1 MTNIFSAKTIK
12 AAILVGTLDILA
24 ASIQFYL
31 KTNKGPAPI
40 FKFIASGIFGKDA
53 FSSGNSM
60 ILFGLLFHFFI
71 AFIFTIFFFWISDKI
86 PAILKLK
93 LVTGILYGVFI
104 WTVMNL
110 LVLPISNVP
119 KSSFNFT
126 NAIIGMMILIICIGI
141 PLSLIASNHIKPGKS
156 SLPPTMQ

>member
-1 MTNIFSAKTIK
+1 MTNLFSAKTIK
-12 AAILVGTLDILA
+12 AAILVGTLDIVA

-40 FKFIASGIFGKDA
+40 FKFIASGIFGKKA
-53 FSSGNSM
+53 FTSGNIM

-71 AFIFTIFFFWISDKI
+71 AFIFTVFFFWISDKI

-104 WTVMNL
+104 WTIMNL
-110 LVLPISNVP
+110 LVLPISNVHR
-119 KSSFNFT
+119 SSFNFT
-126 NAIIGMMILIICIGI
+126 NAIIGILILIICIGI
-141 PLSLIASNHIKPGKS
+141 PLSFIASTQTKATK
-156 SLPPTMQ
+156 